1 MAKAKAL
8 SAPKKAAA
16 KAAAA
21 KASKTTA
28 RKGNFLQPLPA
39 PDKVKVGSL
48 NKGQF

>member
-8 SAPKKAAA
+8 SAPKKATA

-21 KASKTTA
+21 KASKTVVK
-28 RKGNFLQPLPA
+28 KGNLLQPPPA
-39 PDKVKVGSL
+39 PEKVKVGSL